1 MSQEITQIMTGRI
14 KSWAQVKRRMLML
27 INKNQPVPAPRFTA
41 MISVLTGLRNETVI
55 RYLKE
60 LETAGLVRVNA
71 KGELQVEEAAETLLG
86 FE

>member
-1 MSQEITQIMTGRI
+1 
-14 KSWAQVKRRMLML
+14 ML
-27 INKNQPVPAPRFTA
+27 INKNQPVPAPRFAA